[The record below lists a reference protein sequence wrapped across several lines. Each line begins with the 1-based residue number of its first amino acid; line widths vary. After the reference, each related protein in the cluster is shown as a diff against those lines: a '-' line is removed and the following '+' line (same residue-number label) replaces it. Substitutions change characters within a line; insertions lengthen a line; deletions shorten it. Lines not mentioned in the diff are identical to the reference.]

1 MFKHFCKYKW
11 CLLNYNFL
19 LATGLGALIGFMV
32 LLVAI
37 RISSRIE
44 RYFSLRIVTSGLLY
58 VINLI
63 IFHLHL
69 PGLKSVNA
77 LHQDLD
83 LLTIC

>member
-1 MFKHFCKYKW
+1 
-11 CLLNYNFL
+11 
-19 LATGLGALIGFMV
+19 MV

-37 RISSRIE
+37 RISPHIE
-44 RYFSLRIVTSGLLY
+44 QYFSLRIMTSGLLY
-58 VINLI
+58 MINLI

-69 PGLKSVNA
+69 PGLKSVNV